1 MQYISVSS
9 RSSGNCHFISDGST
23 KILIDAGL
31 SGKKIE
37 KNLLE
42 HSQELKDIQGIFVTH
57 EHLDHIKG
65 VGILSRRYDIP
76 VYATE
81 GTWRGM
87 EEGLGNIVEKNKKI
101 IKIGAS
107 VEVSD
112 PDHGKRCRRSA

>member
-9 RSSGNCHFISDGST
+9 GSSGNCHFISDGST

-101 IKIGAS
+101 IKSLIYKFS
-107 VEVSD
+107 F
-112 PDHGKRCRRSA
+112 

>member
-9 RSSGNCHFISDGST
+9 GSSGNCHFISDGST

-65 VGILSRRYDIP
+65 VGIY
-76 VYATE
+76 
-81 GTWRGM
+81 
-87 EEGLGNIVEKNKKI
+87 
-101 IKIGAS
+101 
-107 VEVSD
+107 
-112 PDHGKRCRRSA
+112 